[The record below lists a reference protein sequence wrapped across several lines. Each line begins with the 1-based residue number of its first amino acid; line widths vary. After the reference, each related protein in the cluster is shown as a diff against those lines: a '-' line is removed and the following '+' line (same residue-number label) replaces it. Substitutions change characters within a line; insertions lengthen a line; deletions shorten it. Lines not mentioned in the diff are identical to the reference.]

1 MFECVSEFD
10 GQREKK
16 IGHRC
21 KIWVSHNSVDD
32 SSLLGC
38 DVSLAEWLLMLG
50 DNDGA
55 VILKGL
61 ETTRITS
68 AGEVG

>member
-1 MFECVSEFD
+1 M
-10 GQREKK
+10 
-16 IGHRC
+16 
-21 KIWVSHNSVDD
+21 
-32 SSLLGC
+32 
-38 DVSLAEWLLMLG
+38 SLAKWLLMLG

-61 ETTRITS
+61 ETRRITS